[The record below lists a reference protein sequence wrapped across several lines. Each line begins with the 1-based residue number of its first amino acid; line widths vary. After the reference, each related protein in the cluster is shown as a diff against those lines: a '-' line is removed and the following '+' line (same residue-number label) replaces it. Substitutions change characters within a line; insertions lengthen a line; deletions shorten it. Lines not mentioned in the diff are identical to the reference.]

1 VEMRI
6 PNWIRII
13 VLVSAVM
20 QLVFGL
26 TVLVDPG
33 QIKTVWPWPL
43 PHLSARLLGAS
54 TLVSVPMAILSVRIN
69 RFVVA
74 AIPFAMMMTY
84 RVLQLAAGLIHL
96 DRFDL
101 ATPLS
106 LNYFGGGFMMLLL
119 FGYVLW
125 AGLTRRLPVASE
137 SAPFAAREPWKP
149 GKAFRWTFGIVALV
163 YTVLGVAF
171 LLLGK
176 NAAPFWIDAAGMT
189 PLTARLFSSPLI
201 GLGLGLFLVSRALDW
216 RSVFVPA
223 IGIVTIGVTGTL
235 AMIIERKDL
244 VAANAIAVI
253 VILTPVVLLTIGC
266 VILLLRPKQ
275 YTRRGQESL

>member
-1 VEMRI
+1 
-6 PNWIRII
+6 
-13 VLVSAVM
+13 
-20 QLVFGL
+20 
-26 TVLVDPG
+26 
-33 QIKTVWPWPL
+33 
-43 PHLSARLLGAS
+43 
-54 TLVSVPMAILSVRIN
+54 
-69 RFVVA
+69 
-74 AIPFAMMMTY
+74 MMMTY

-106 LNYFGGGFMMLLL
+106 LNYFGGGFMMMLL

-201 GLGLGLFLVSRALDW
+201 GLGLGLSSFRVRWTGVASSFR
-216 RSVFVPA
+216 RS
-223 IGIVTIGVTGTL
+223 GWSTIGVTGTL

-275 YTRRGQESL
+275 YTRRGRESL